1 MIWVKVLQIWLPAAR
16 MAWLGSFWIGKA
28 YQQLRWLE
36 ACTWQVWSPP
46 RWMESV
52 QGSLLCRWIF
62 NQPSIATYY
71 WSSTLE
77 PIETIGIKNTLQTET
92 VAACLWHR
100 TILFCTSQTDICI
113 QKERTHYMSPNRI
126 KEHTYITLYKKSYDF
141 ITFICMVS
149 IWSLHVIIKY
159 IRTKRHNNNTQT
171 VALCNKASIWHLL
184 IKPIAKNKK
193 NKKKNRGDPNSKL
206 RHQV

>member
-1 MIWVKVLQIWLPAAR
+1 
-16 MAWLGSFWIGKA
+16 
-28 YQQLRWLE
+28 
-36 ACTWQVWSPP
+36 
-46 RWMESV
+46 MESDKEV
-52 QGSLLCRWIF
+52 SSVDGFSTDYCYILLIKYLRTNRHNWNKKHIT
-62 NQPSIATYY
+62 NRD
-71 WSSTLE
+71 SSTMF
-77 PIETIGIKNTLQTET
+77 
-92 VAACLWHR
+92 V
-100 TILFCTSQTDICI
+100 TSYYFIRVHESNRYICI
-113 QKERTHYMSPNRI
+113 QKERTYYMSPNRI

-193 NKKKNRGDPNSKL
+193 KKKKSWWSK
-206 RHQV
+206 